1 MFVIKFAKIFYLHS
15 FYIFGY
21 GALCKFQQYFSY
33 IVVVSFISGGNRST
47 LLQVNDKLYHIM
59 LYREHLTF
67 CLIEIRTHNFWV
79 TSSNNLSTKKT
90 PKDKLYHQ
98 DEWYVYLCDLSCYV
112 SDWTV
117 CILYSTK
124 ASSVCTLY
132 LYMTSPLA

>member
-90 PKDKLYHQ
+90 QKINYITKMSDMSISVIYHAMSQ
-98 DEWYVYLCDLSCYV
+98 IGLYVYC
-112 SDWTV
+112 TV
-117 CILYSTK
+117 QKL
-124 ASSVCTLY
+124 VQFVHCTY
-132 LYMTSPLA
+132 T